1 MRYIMKKVFCIIL
14 SFLFLL
20 PCFAGAETIV
30 TSFYPIWLM
39 TLNLTEG
46 MEDVSVVNLAGQAT
60 GCLHDYTL
68 QNSDMVTL
76 SGADALLINGAG
88 MESFLPVVTGAY
100 PDLPVVDATAGL
112 PFLRESE
119 TVEIGESEE
128 GEEVNS
134 HLWLDPQRAAGMAAN
149 LAEGLIRLMPAREQQ
164 ILDNLKEYR
173 ERLSVLDETIREETA
188 GFDRKVIIFHEA
200 FPYFAEACGL
210 TAAAIVNKEPEDI
223 LPTAQLVR
231 VTQLIIRTGEPM
243 PLILKSSEED
253 PSVNTLVNETG
264 IPVCELDPVTSG
276 PDQPPLDYYESVMIR
291 NVHTLMSAL
300 DH

>member
-1 MRYIMKKVFCIIL
+1 MKKVFCIIL

-100 PDLPVVDATAGL
+100 PQPVF
-112 PFLRESE
+112 PS
-119 TVEIGESEE
+119 S
-128 GEEVNS
+128 VNPKPWKS
-134 HLWLDPQRAAGMAAN
+134 VRAKRVRRSTPTSGWIPS
-149 LAEGLIRLMPAREQQ
+149 GPP
-164 ILDNLKEYR
+164 
-173 ERLSVLDETIREETA
+173 VW
-188 GFDRKVIIFHEA
+188 
-200 FPYFAEACGL
+200 
-210 TAAAIVNKEPEDI
+210 
-223 LPTAQLVR
+223 LPTWPK
-231 VTQLIIRTGEPM
+231 G
-243 PLILKSSEED
+243 
-253 PSVNTLVNETG
+253 
-264 IPVCELDPVTSG
+264 
-276 PDQPPLDYYESVMIR
+276 
-291 NVHTLMSAL
+291 
-300 DH
+300 